1 MRTIQKI
8 SEPASLTAHR
18 KKPHANYD
26 NYPDKDSLRQTL
38 VTEQLGLCC
47 YCQSRIRPD
56 AAKMKIEHWRCQAD
70 HPQLQ
75 LDYQN
80 LLAAC
85 LGGTGLA
92 QSEQHC
98 DTAKANQ
105 DLSFPLTD
113 RARPIE
119 QKLKFL
125 ANGRV
130 ESEDIGIETDLNMV
144 LNLNQSR
151 LVKNRKAVLTAF
163 QQRLQTGKKLD
174 VSKEL
179 SKWDGSTGG
188 EMPEFSQV
196 ISYYLY
202 KKLRRA

>member
-1 MRTIQKI
+1 
-8 SEPASLTAHR
+8 
-18 KKPHANYD
+18 
-26 NYPDKDSLRQTL
+26 
-38 VTEQLGLCC
+38 
-47 YCQSRIRPD
+47 
-56 AAKMKIEHWRCQAD
+56 MKIEHWRCQAD